1 MTEPAAWTAQHDEH
15 GNYLVDP
22 NGNQVACIYEMAV
35 VGALLNVLNGPTTA
49 MVEAGEDCGDWGPSG
64 YFDHPNGEATAEKAY
79 KAMIKAAFE

>member
-1 MTEPAAWTAQHDEH
+1 MSYPENRLWSIQHDEH

-49 MVEAGEDCGDWGPSG
+49 MVEAGE
-64 YFDHPNGEATAEKAY
+64 YEAYSPEETARIF